1 MPSSVASLLRWGPAC
16 RHAARRR
23 IALSVAALALLAPKP
38 AHALDLGKVAG
49 KAISLEVTEV
59 SIVAQR
65 FDSRA
70 QDPVLEG
77 GAWGQWVNRLEAK
90 VDWNHFEVGARV
102 DSALYWNTLKSQC
115 HNPSDVIP
123 TSGNTSTCTDLAPK
137 IARDDLARYQNSIYP
152 AKLWASYKYKGI
164 ELILGDAYVQ
174 FARGLVLSMRKLD
187 DLGVDN
193 TVRGFK
199 GSVTKGPFS
208 FTLVGGIA
216 NPSRVDEATGEALF
230 VQKTVPQTNPTFTNR
245 GPQPVYGIDQIF
257 GAEIQAGREK
267 PIVLTTS
274 MSYVNRCAPN
284 SYSGPTSAA
293 PGRIQNPDFASNL
306 FGYCDDTSVQ
316 TWLGSLPSIGN
327 TRQSR
332 HISMIAQA
340 IEFPK
345 MGKFGSL
352 YIVGV
357 IQQRDGSDPSDVK
370 DFDQGTAIYA
380 TYTGSI
386 GKKVTNTIEFKD
398 YRNFFPTLASVDSK
412 AVAAFS
418 ALQYSTPPTIESITQ
433 DNFGPN
439 NFNVCVDGLR
449 LRTDVRLNDT
459 LLVYGQ
465 GIGTQSR
472 SEQTPDCKNTSKG
485 PTPTDYIAD
494 GLVGFQWDFDKKQS
508 HLYATVG
515 ARGDWVADTGEPYIY
530 QGEITYNFSKAITKT
545 VALEFLGRHR
555 VRYENTLNPGAGG
568 ASVPWVEGEN
578 YTGLSIAP
586 HWVFTQG
593 IEYTTLSLPPSVS
606 FAGISDYPAWLFL
619 SVGGVYKI
627 TKNSNIKLFAGQQR
641 GGLKCISGVCRVFPN
656 FEGARVELTLRF

>member
-1 MPSSVASLLRWGPAC
+1 M
-16 RHAARRR
+16 RR

-65 FDSRA
+65 FDARA
-70 QDPVLEG
+70 QDPTTEG

-90 VDWNHFEVGARV
+90 VDWNHFEVGARI
-102 DSALYWNTLKSQC
+102 DSALYWNTLKEQC
-115 HNPSDVIP
+115 HNPGDIIP
-123 TSGNTSTCTDLAPK
+123 ASGNTATCSDLVTK
-137 IARDDLARYQNSIYP
+137 IARDDLSRYQNSIYP

-208 FTLVGGIA
+208 VTLVGGIA
-216 NPSRVDEATGEALF
+216 NPSRVDEATGQSLF
-230 VQKTVPQTNPTFTNR
+230 VQKTVPQTNPTYTDR
-245 GPQPVYGIDQIF
+245 QQQPIFGTDQMF
-257 GAEIQAGREK
+257 GAEIQAGRET

-284 SYSGPTSAA
+284 SYITSGPAA
-293 PGRIQNPDFASNL
+293 GRIQNNDFGDNL
-306 FGYCDDTSVQ
+306 IGYCDDESVS
-316 TWLGSLPSIGN
+316 TWLNSLPSIGN

-332 HISMIAQA
+332 HISMVAQA
-340 IEFPK
+340 IELPK
-345 MGKFGSL
+345 MGKLGSL
-352 YIVGV
+352 YVVGV
-357 IQQRDGSDPSDVK
+357 IQQRDGVDPTDLK

-398 YRNFFPTLASVDSK
+398 YRNFFPTLASVN
-412 AVAAFS
+412 ATQVAAFS
-418 ALQYSTPPTIESITQ
+418 TLQYSTPPTIESITQ

-439 NFNVCVDGLR
+439 NFNVCVDGVR
-449 LRTDVRLNDT
+449 LRTDVRVSDA

-465 GIGTQSR
+465 GIATQSR
-472 SEQTPDCKNTSKG
+472 SEQSADCKNT
-485 PTPTDYIAD
+485 TNATTDYIAD
-494 GLVGFQWDFDKKQS
+494 GLAGFQWDFDKKQS
-508 HLYATVG
+508 HFYGTVG
-515 ARGDWVADTGEPYIY
+515 ARGDWLGDGTPYIY
-530 QGEITYNFSKAITKT
+530 QGELTYNFSKAITKK
-545 VALEFLGRHR
+545 VALEFIGRHR
-555 VRYENTLNPGAGG
+555 VRYEKSLNVGPNGSEA
-568 ASVPWVEGEN
+568 WVEGEN

-593 IEYTTLSLPPSVS
+593 IEYTTQDRPPSVS
-606 FAGISDYPAWLFL
+606 FAGIDNYPAWLFL
-619 SVGGVYKI
+619 SVGGIYKI
-627 TKNSNIKLFAGQQR
+627 TKNSNVKLFVGQQR
-641 GGLKCISGVCRVFPN
+641 GGLKCISGVCRVFPDY
-656 FEGARVELTLRF
+656 EGARMELTLRF